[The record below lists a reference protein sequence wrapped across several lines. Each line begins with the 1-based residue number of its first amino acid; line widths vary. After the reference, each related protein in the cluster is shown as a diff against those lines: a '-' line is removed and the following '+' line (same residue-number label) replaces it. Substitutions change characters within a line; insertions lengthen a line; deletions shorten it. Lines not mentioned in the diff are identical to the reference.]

1 MTRLSRLLVAT
12 ACVTLPLD
20 VGRLAA
26 QEHAHAGA
34 GHAESIGTVHFPT
47 TCTPAVAP
55 RMDRAVALLHSFEF
69 GATLV
74 ALDDVVASDS
84 TCAMAYWARALARWG
99 NPMAAGNRAPAL
111 LAQGRA
117 AATAAERLAPHASA
131 RERGYIR
138 AVQHLYDDYEHADQ
152 HTRAVAYERAMADL
166 VAAKPAD
173 TEAKIFHAIALVASA
188 LPTDKTYANQIEA
201 GRILEALWMRQPD
214 HPGLAHY
221 IIHAYDVP
229 ALAPR
234 ARLAARRYATI
245 APSAAHALH
254 MPSHTFTRVGLW
266 QESVETNM
274 RSMQVASRT
283 ASIAE
288 VLHAADYAMYANLQL
303 ARWRAA
309 KTILDSLPALRA
321 RFDPNAV
328 TGAAPGS
335 AGVFA
340 LAAIPARWALERR
353 AWAEAAAIEPAST
366 AFPYADAIS
375 WFARA
380 LGASHTGDTTRA
392 RVAIDTLSVLQQRLA
407 ANGEPYWAEQVA
419 IQSLGAQAWLSLAEH
434 RDSIALTTMREAV
447 RREDATDKSAVS
459 PGPLAPARE
468 LLGDMLVALG
478 RTEEARAEY
487 RATLTREPGRRH
499 AAESIKGSESLKNAP
514 RP

>member
-1 MTRLSRLLVAT
+1 
-12 ACVTLPLD
+12 
-20 VGRLAA
+20 
-26 QEHAHAGA
+26 
-34 GHAESIGTVHFPT
+34 
-47 TCTPAVAP
+47 
-55 RMDRAVALLHSFEF
+55 
-69 GATLV
+69 
-74 ALDDVVASDS
+74 
-84 TCAMAYWARALARWG
+84 
-99 NPMAAGNRAPAL
+99 
-111 LAQGRA
+111 
-117 AATAAERLAPHASA
+117 
-131 RERGYIR
+131 
-138 AVQHLYDDYEHADQ
+138 
-152 HTRAVAYERAMADL
+152 
-166 VAAKPAD
+166 
-173 TEAKIFHAIALVASA
+173 
-188 LPTDKTYANQIEA
+188 
-201 GRILEALWMRQPD
+201 
-214 HPGLAHY
+214 
-221 IIHAYDVP
+221 
-229 ALAPR
+229 
-234 ARLAARRYATI
+234 
-245 APSAAHALH
+245 
-254 MPSHTFTRVGLW
+254 
-266 QESVETNM
+266 M

-353 AWAEAAAIEPAST
+353 AWAEAAASVQASPAIPS
-366 AFPYADAIS
+366 ADASS

-380 LGASHTGDTTRA
+380 LGASHTGDTARA
-392 RVAIDTLSVLQQRLA
+392 RVAIDTLNAIQQRLA
-407 ANGEPYWAEQVA
+407 AGAEPYWAEQVA
-419 IQSLGAQAWLSLAEH
+419 IQSLGAQAWLALAEH
-434 RDSIALTTMREAV
+434 RDSVALTTMREAV